1 MLTKELDRI
10 KLADLWKGVKD
21 EETLWGDLKQEARI
35 ALKTL
40 MEASL
45 LVCATNHLG
54 AAAYERISLRRD
66 YRNGYYKRSLETA
79 FGLIEQILVPRCRKS
94 RYAQMVFDS
103 YKHRHKEVDSLV
115 KEMFLAGVST
125 RRIGEVLEPVL
136 GFSISQQTVSNILKA
151 LGPKV
156 EEFHQ
161 RALCDNYLY
170 LFFDAVVLKAK
181 SVLEVKKRF
190 VLCSYGITLEG
201 RRELIDFRQAS
212 SESEAA
218 WSAFLSSLYQRGL
231 KALPTEL
238 ITVDGCPGLSKA
250 LDLIYPFMARQRCW
264 VHKLRNVSGYLP
276 RRIQKKCLSEAK
288 TIYLSSS
295 RREAKER
302 FRAWEENWQREAPK
316 AVKCLRKDLDELLVF
331 LECPQQH
338 WAMIRTTNYI
348 ERAFREVRRRTR
360 PISTFTNTAS
370 CERIIY
376 GIICYLNSKWEDR
389 RLKEFTQSG

>member
-1 MLTKELDRI
+1 MPVKELD
-10 KLADLWKGVKD
+10 KLKLTDLWRGVKD
-21 EETLWGDLKQEARI
+21 EEALWGDLKEEARV

-45 LVCATNHLG
+45 LVCATSHLK
-54 AAAYERISLRRD
+54 AAAYERTASRRD
-66 YRNGYYKRSLETA
+66 YRNGYYRRSLETA
-79 FGLIEQILVPRCRKS
+79 FGLVEQILVPRCRRS
-94 RYAQMVFDS
+94 RYVQTVFES
-103 YKHRHKEVDSLV
+103 YRHRHKEVDSLV

-136 GFSISQQTVSNILKA
+136 GFSISQQTVSNILKT
-151 LGPKV
+151 LGCMV

-161 RALCDNYLY
+161 RALQDKYLY

-181 SVLEVKKRF
+181 SILEVRKRF
-190 VLCSYGITLEG
+190 CLCSYGITLEG
-201 RRELIDFRQAS
+201 KRELIDFRQAS

-218 WSAFLSSLYQRGL
+218 WATFLCDLYRRGL

-238 ITVDGCPGLSKA
+238 ITIDGCPGLSKA
-250 LDLIYPFMARQRCW
+250 LDLVYPFMARQRCW

-276 RRIQKKCLSEAK
+276 RRIQKGCLRQAK
-288 TIYLSSS
+288 TIYLSCN
-295 RREAKER
+295 RREARER
-302 FRAWEENWQREAPK
+302 FGAWEKDWGKEAPK
-316 AVKCLRKDLDELLVF
+316 AVNCLGKDLDELLVF
-331 LECPQQH
+331 LDCPKEH
-338 WAMIRTTNYI
+338 WKMIRTTNYI

-370 CERIIY
+370 CERIVY

-389 RLKEFTQSG
+389 HLKEFTQTG

>member
-79 FGLIEQILVPRCRKS
+79 FGLIEQIVVPRCRKS
-94 RYAQMVFDS
+94 RYAQTVFDS
-103 YKHRHKEVDSLV
+103 YRHRHKEVDSLV

-136 GFSISQQTVSNILKA
+136 GFSISAQRVSNILKT
-151 LGPKV
+151 LGSKV

-181 SVLEVKKRF
+181 SVLEVRKRF

-231 KALPTEL
+231 RALPTEL
-238 ITVDGCPGLSKA
+238 ITVDGCPGLLKA
-250 LDLIYPFMARQRCW
+250 LDLVYPFMPRQRCW

-276 RRIQKKCLSEAK
+276 RRIQKKCLCQAK

-348 ERAFREVRRRTR
+348 ERGFREVRRRTR